1 MGMDEELGDAKDGLR
16 RIAMEKTLSM
26 TEEQRQNKS
35 SKIISRIK
43 ELEEFSRARCI
54 MVYVSKSDE
63 VDTTGLIEDMLRS
76 GKRVVVPVVDR
87 NKEEI
92 VPCEITSLNELHP
105 RTFGVMEPK
114 PEDARIVNLNEIDLA
129 IVPGRAFDK
138 DCNRLG
144 RGKGYFDRFLK
155 KLGGRIKIIGVAFSE
170 QLFDSIPVS
179 ERDVNVDVV
188 VTESDMIRRKIQGQA
203 ARLSG
208 RRISTRKLAASSLF
222 IALFFVLRAIPTFP
236 IIGVSGGRF
245 TVSDML
251 PAFYGVLLG
260 PLHGAIVVILGT
272 VLGFMVN
279 PPKFLFL
286 DFLPP
291 MVNVLI
297 AGFLWRRKIWLSLG
311 IYFSAL
317 IAFIT
322 GPFTLLLVQISLLV
336 GEITLP
342 FHWLHFIAVPVSLM
356 FAELGVKKES
366 ASAMWRRFLGCVFLG
381 TMGQHSVGSTLFEY
395 VYGYTG
401 LLNREGFFATWYT
414 VFWIYPVERIL
425 LVLASTMIGVP
436 LILAL
441 DRVTGWFQ
449 NPS

>member
-1 MGMDEELGDAKDGLR
+1 MDEELGDAKDGLR
-16 RIAMEKTLSM
+16 RTAMKKILSM
-26 TEEQRQNKS
+26 TEEQRRNKS
-35 SKIISRIK
+35 FRITSRIK
-43 ELEEFSRARCI
+43 ELKEFSRARCI

-63 VDTTGLIEDMLRS
+63 VDTTELMEDMLRS

-87 NKEEI
+87 EKEEI
-92 VPCEITSLNELHP
+92 VPCEIKSLNELRP
-105 RTFGVMEPK
+105 RTFGVMEPRLG
-114 PEDARIVNLNEIDLA
+114 EARTVNVEEIDLA

-144 RGKGYFDRFLK
+144 RGRGYFDRFLK
-155 KLGGRIKIIGVAFSE
+155 KLGGRVKVIGVAFSE
-170 QLFDSIPVS
+170 QLFDSIPVG
-179 ERDVNVDVV
+179 ERDVKVDIV
-188 VTESDMIRRKIQGQA
+188 VTESGVIRRSVQEQA
-203 ARLSG
+203 AHLREN
-208 RRISTRKLAASSLF
+208 RVSTRKLAASSLF
-222 IALFFVLRAIPTFP
+222 TALFFVLRAIPTFP

-251 PAFYGVLLG
+251 PAFYGALLG
-260 PLHGAIVVILGT
+260 PINGAVVVLLGT

-297 AGFLWRRKIWLSLG
+297 AGFLWRRKILLSLS

-317 IAFIT
+317 IAFVT
-322 GPFTLLLVQISLLV
+322 GPFTLLLVNISLLG
-336 GEITLP
+336 GEVALP
-342 FHWLHFIAVPVSLM
+342 FHWLHFTAVPVSLAL
-356 FAELGVKKES
+356 AELGVKKKG
-366 ASAMWRRFLGCVFLG
+366 ASAVWRRFLGCVFLG

-401 LLNREGFFATWYT
+401 MLNREGFFATWYT
-414 VFWIYPVERIL
+414 VFWIYPVERVL
-425 LVLASTMIGVP
+425 LVLASTMIGAP

-441 DRVTGWFQ
+441 DRITGWFQ

>member
-1 MGMDEELGDAKDGLR
+1 MDEGLGDAKDELR
-16 RIAMEKTLSM
+16 RIAMERILFM
-26 TEEQRQNKS
+26 TEEQRQDKS
-35 SKIISRIK
+35 FKIIFRIK
-43 ELEEFSRARCI
+43 KLEEFSRAKCI

-63 VDTTGLIEDMLRS
+63 VDTTGLIEDMFRS
-76 GKRVVVPVVDR
+76 GKRVVVPVVDVE
-87 NKEEI
+87 KEEI

-114 PEDARIVNLNEIDLA
+114 LGDARTVNLDEIDLV

-138 DCNRLG
+138 LCNRLG

-155 KLGGRIKIIGVAFSE
+155 KLEGRGKIIGLAFSE
-170 QLFDSIPVS
+170 QIFDTIPVD
-179 ERDVNVDVV
+179 ECDVKVDII
-188 VTESDMIRRKIQGQA
+188 VTESNTIRRSTQGYGTSLRT
-203 ARLSG
+203 RLF
-208 RRISTRKLAASSLF
+208 STRKLAASSLF

-251 PAFYGVLLG
+251 PAFYGVLFS
-260 PLHGAIVVILGT
+260 PIHGAIVVLLGT

-297 AGFLWRRKIWLSLG
+297 AGFLWRRKILLSLG
-311 IYFSAL
+311 IYASAL
-317 IAFIT
+317 AAFVT
-322 GPFTLLLVQISLLV
+322 GPFTLLLVHISLLG
-336 GEITLP
+336 GEVALP
-342 FHWLHFIAVPVSLM
+342 FHWLHFIAVPVSLLLVE
-356 FAELGVKKES
+356 FDFKKGS
-366 ASAMWRRFLGCVFLG
+366 ASTMWRRFLGCVFLG

-401 LLNREGFFATWYT
+401 VLNREGFFATWYT
-414 VFWIYPVERIL
+414 VFWIYPVERLL

-441 DRVTGWFQ
+441 DRITGWFQ